1 MFAVGV
7 LYLLFE
13 KSILVDSE
21 SSNDQLSSSAAD
33 GLSRIIIGIQVSS
46 FVSGHVTV
54 LKLARSD

>member
-21 SSNDQLSSSAAD
+21 PTTDELSSPRAD
-33 GLSRIIIGIQVSS
+33 SLSRIIIGIQVRFS
-46 FVSGHVTV
+46 FKAIS
-54 LKLARSD
+54 